1 MRDLLRS
8 CSPAERRVETLPF
21 AQSSVQAGQVLVPH
35 RKASHRLRPIALSLL
50 ATSLVACPATPEPG
64 SQGGGASAD
73 PNSQA
78 TAGPEVGK
86 VAKVRGAGGLRSPDL
101 PEGTFLGEGA
111 VLRAGQSLE
120 LPRGTRAELTLAGG
134 QRVRLDEDTQVRMP
148 EAAAGTQSLV
158 LERGRL
164 IVLAE
169 AGQASLE
176 VVSADDRLV
185 VERGEVEVRASGD
198 NRHYGV
204 VTGRSLL
211 HTAGRE
217 IPLGPGATISTPAAA
232 STRPETPPD
241 PTILAAALTPS
252 LSLAPLDDTAW
263 AAAFEDSAE
272 IADDLPRGVGS
283 LVAKRAGSSV
293 EKQSLRLTE
302 QKVSVSISG
311 RIARTEI
318 EQAFFNDSSQVL
330 EGIYQFPLPADASIS
345 DLQLLVGDT
354 WMRGEMLEKQRARSI
369 FRQIVDATVPRDP
382 ALLQWEEGSVFKLN
396 IFPIPGKGE
405 RRIKIAYTQVLPTVG
420 DALRYRYPMGGSGA
434 SATAIGDFRFAVD
447 VDGRELDE
455 QALAAV
461 ATPMAEL
468 ARTREGGR
476 LRMSMQERDYQP
488 THELGV
494 DVPLAKD
501 ERRVVAATHRDKDG
515 QGYFMLTLRPDLQ
528 LRADPRPVH
537 YAFVLDRSHGTSP
550 ELWKAAE
557 GLTKAM
563 LTTLE
568 PQDRFTLLACDT
580 ACERLSGG
588 MRGPQAARASD
599 IDGFFTTQVLA
610 GASDLGHMI
619 ERAGAVLEEGDAAIA
634 AERVIVYLGDGV
646 ATSGALT
653 PDELGTIATRLPRV
667 RFQAVALGS
676 RSDTLLLD
684 HLARSSG
691 GDLMRADARDD
702 LEGLAREL
710 RLRAQVPVARDLVA
724 ELPPGLTDV
733 YPKQLPA
740 LRPGDTLTLV
750 GKLAEGDAKALRG
763 DIRLRG
769 QSPSGTIDE
778 SFQIMLDAEY
788 SHDDVGVHAHLP
800 RTWAQHEITHLTQTQ
815 GAAAQDRIVQ
825 LSRDYNVLSRFTAL
839 LVLENDRMYREFGV
853 DRKATDKD
861 GWKGELPATE
871 ATTTPTPSPD
881 PAAPVEKE
889 AAAQTNSSE
898 AFAPAQ
904 EEAADEQLAP
914 ASERNRSS
922 SFEDE
927 GFAGGDDFFGDGEA
941 PSDSIGES
949 SGASSGAGGGGRFA
963 PAPPEKA
970 KKSESK
976 SMPSPGGKGGGDWL
990 DDGWHEQQQWRHK
1003 AWVSTLVVREAS
1015 AASRA
1020 ELDAIAGLER
1030 QVAADPSNHKRHR
1043 ELVRRAIRAG
1053 DRNALRYAAA
1063 WAAADPDHAPAL
1075 LAHAD
1080 LLAASGDPLAL
1091 RAYAGALEV
1100 EPFSTKL
1107 HARMA
1112 DALRRAGDFERACS
1126 HRRALVSIDPQD
1138 ADAATDLVECLIE
1151 AGQPIAAREQLAAA
1165 RERLGSKGAKA
1176 LAKLEAKLVDGVE
1189 RGPSP
1194 LHGSD
1199 AALRA
1204 TLRWSAAENL
1214 DLAFVDGK
1222 ARRLS
1227 VLRPELIRVREQS
1240 EGGERSE
1247 VMTLR
1252 EIDGTL
1258 FVEVTRPR
1266 SGSEDAITAVLEL
1279 VTADGKK
1286 RFDLRLE
1293 PGTQRVALVRREQ
1306 RLVTF

>member
-1 MRDLLRS
+1 M
-8 CSPAERRVETLPF
+8 
-21 AQSSVQAGQVLVPH
+21 PH
-35 RKASHRLRPIALSLL
+35 RKASQRLRPIALSLL
-50 ATSLVACPATPEPG
+50 ASSLVACPATPEAG

-73 PNSQA
+73 PNTTSQV
-78 TAGPEVGK
+78 GPEVGK
-86 VAKVRGAGGLRSPDL
+86 VAKVRGEGGLRSPDL

-111 VLRAGQSLE
+111 LLRAGQSLE

-148 EAAAGTQSLV
+148 DAAVGTQTLV

-169 AGQASLE
+169 SGQASPLE
-176 VVSADDRLV
+176 VVAADDRLV
-185 VERGEVEVRASGD
+185 VERGEVEVRASGE

-204 VTGRSLL
+204 VTGRSVL

-263 AAAFEDSAE
+263 AAAFDDTAK

-283 LVAKRAGSSV
+283 LVAKRAGSAV

-434 SATAIGDFRFAVD
+434 SATAIGDFQFAVA
-447 VDGRELDE
+447 VDARELDE
-455 QALAAV
+455 QALASI

-468 ARTREGGR
+468 ARVREGSL
-476 LRMSMQERDYQP
+476 LRMRMQERDYQP

-501 ERRVVAATHRDKDG
+501 ERRVVAATHRDADG

-557 GLTKAM
+557 GLSKAM

-568 PQDRFTLLACDT
+568 PQDRFTMLACDT
-580 ACERLSGG
+580 ACDRLEGG
-588 MRGPQAARASD
+588 MRGPQDALASD
-599 IDGFFTTQVLA
+599 IDGFFAKQVLA

-619 ERAGAVLEEGDAAIA
+619 ERAGAVLEEGDGNVE

-653 PDELGTIATRLPRV
+653 PDELGKLAARLPRV

-733 YPKQLPA
+733 YPAQLPA

-750 GKLAEGDAKALRG
+750 GKLAEGDAKSLRG

-769 QSPSGTIDE
+769 QTASGTIDE

-788 SHDDVGVHAHLP
+788 SNDDVGVHAHLP

-815 GAAAQDRIVQ
+815 GAAAQQRIVQ

-853 DRKATDKD
+853 DRKATDKH
-861 GWKGELPATE
+861 GWKGELPAT
-871 ATTTPTPSPD
+871 TPTPKPD
-881 PAAPVEKE
+881 
-889 AAAQTNSSE
+889 AAAQTAPSETEATTSKSVEAKEEARDEAAPASE
-898 AFAPAQ
+898 ADEDFAPA
-904 EEAADEQLAP
+904 A
-914 ASERNRSS
+914 ERNRSS

-927 GFAGGDDFFGDGEA
+927 GFAGGDVFGDGEA
-941 PSDSIGES
+941 PSDAIGGGSSS
-949 SGASSGAGGGGRFA
+949 SGAGGGRFA
-963 PAPPEKA
+963 PAPAPEKS
-970 KKSESK
+970 KKSSA
-976 SMPSPGGKGGGDWL
+976 MPSPGGKGGGDWL
-990 DDGWHEQQQWRHK
+990 DGGGQRDDGAWSPPQQWDEPQHWRHK
-1003 AWVSTLVVREAS
+1003 AWVSTLVVRDAS
-1015 AASRA
+1015 PASRA

-1030 QVAADPSNHKRHR
+1030 QVAADPSNRKLHR

-1053 DRNALRYAAA
+1053 DRNALRHAAA

-1080 LLAASGDPLAL
+1080 LLAAAGDPLAL
-1091 RAYAGALEV
+1091 RAYAGALEA

-1107 HARMA
+1107 HRRMA
-1112 DALRRAGDFERACS
+1112 DALHRAGDFERACS

-1138 ADAATDLVECLIE
+1138 ADAAVDLVECLIE

-1165 RERLGSKGAKA
+1165 RERLGSKGAKP
-1176 LAKLEAKLVDGVE
+1176 LAKLESKIVDGVASVV
-1189 RGPSP
+1189 PP
-1194 LHGSD
+1194 LHGRD

-1214 DLAFVDGK
+1214 DLAFVDHK

-1247 VMTLR
+1247 TMTLR
-1252 EIDGTL
+1252 EIEGTL

-1279 VTADGKK
+1279 VTDEGKQ

-1293 PGTQRVALVRREQ
+1293 PGSQRVALVRREQ
-1306 RLVTF
+1306 RLVSF